1 MRPPSCSHLPH
12 PVAPPAPRVR
22 VRLRER
28 LPLGEIN
35 AFGHLSV
42 MQRAHAALGG
52 LQVPFEAWFLP
63 AQPDL
68 ALLLLLAQEPDR
80 AQHSSKQPNW

>member
-12 PVAPPAPRVR
+12 PVAPPAPHVR

-42 MQRAHAALGG
+42 MQTALMLPSEACKSPLKPGSYRHS
-52 LQVPFEAWFLP
+52 QVLP
-63 AQPDL
+63 
-68 ALLLLLAQEPDR
+68 
-80 AQHSSKQPNW
+80 SCCC